1 MVGERALQ
9 NCVVI
14 RLLEGR
20 LAWYPPGANDQ
31 PRWLQSEGA
40 DDILESVQGQR
51 RLPLYFAAPGED
63 LRLVQIP
70 MSPEEKKHVGK
81 SLPFMLEEMV
91 AEDIEHL
98 HFVAGNPDND
108 VLPVAICARQHMEVW
123 RDLLSSYPGV
133 SQWVPEPLLLP
144 WQEGEWCLVFESD
157 RVLVRLGQC
166 SGFSIERDSLSPL
179 LQAALREDS
188 PETVVLYGADQE
200 ADLAALP
207 VDLHEKVQWRRGS
220 FYTAM
225 MLSGDSAPALNLLQG
240 DYAPRL
246 PLARWWLQWRAVAAV
261 FAVGFLLQ
269 VAATYIDY
277 LGLKRENLALRS
289 AVEQSY
295 RQANPRGNMTDAE
308 KQLRRQ
314 LQGLRGSGQ
323 SAGFV
328 SLMSRVGSV
337 IAGQPGT
344 RIATINYS
352 DRGGEMRMNILAGDY
367 EAVERVRA
375 EINKAGLSAV
385 MESSSAQGDKVRA
398 RLRIGDKS

>member
-1 MVGERALQ
+1 
-9 NCVVI
+9 VVI

-31 PRWLQSEGA
+31 PRWLQSEDA
-40 DDILESVQGQR
+40 DDSLESLQGQR
-51 RLPLYFAAPGED
+51 RLPLYFAVPGEN
-63 LRLVQIP
+63 LRLLQIP
-70 MSPEEKKHVGK
+70 ISPEEKKHIAR
-81 SLPFMLEEMV
+81 SLPFMLEEVV
-91 AEDIEHL
+91 AEDIANL
-98 HFVAGNPDND
+98 HFVAGNPEDEE
-108 VLPVAICARQHMEVW
+108 LPVAICARQHMEAW
-123 RDLLSSYPGV
+123 QDLLSRYPGI

-144 WQEGEWCLVFESD
+144 WQEGEWCLLFEPD
-157 RVLVRLGQC
+157 RALVRLGQC

-188 PETVVLYGADQE
+188 PKTLVLYGADQE

-225 MLSGDSAPALNLLQG
+225 MLSGDRAPALNLLQG
-240 DYAPRL
+240 NYAHRL

-269 VAATYIDY
+269 VAATYMDY

-308 KQLRRQ
+308 KQLQRQ
-314 LQGLRGSGQ
+314 LQGLRGLGQ